1 MDEILGATI
10 VAPRA
15 GDLISEISVATAA
28 RLGLGRL
35 ANVIHLYPTHAEALR
50 QCGDAFNR
58 TRLTSFVKNLM
69 NCWIA

>member
-1 MDEILGATI
+1 M
-10 VAPRA
+10 
-15 GDLISEISVATAA
+15 AA
-28 RLGLGRL
+28 RLGLGKL
-35 ANVIHLYPTHAEALR
+35 ANVIHPYPTHAEALR